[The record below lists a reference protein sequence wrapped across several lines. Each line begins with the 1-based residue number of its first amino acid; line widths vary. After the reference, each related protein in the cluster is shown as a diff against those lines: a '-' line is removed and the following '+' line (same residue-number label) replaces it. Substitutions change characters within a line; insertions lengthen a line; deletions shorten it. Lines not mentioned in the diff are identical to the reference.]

1 MTDTRFGELE
11 GPSDLAVTPQKHPH
25 ALPNRPWSG
34 RAAPFAV
41 AAMCLLVTAWSVR
54 EPGLTTDEP
63 RYIENTERLHSWFG
77 QLIDQGPTVAFQQQ
91 QQGDFGVAL
100 ADILLEFSRCGVTLR
115 AVRQVGE
122 LEDAFLKRLA
132 EDRLRGFSR
141 GIGIENGLAKLLQ
154 NDEQQ
159 PQETTS

>member
-1 MTDTRFGELE
+1 M
-11 GPSDLAVTPQKHPH
+11 
-25 ALPNRPWSG
+25 
-34 RAAPFAV
+34 
-41 AAMCLLVTAWSVR
+41 
-54 EPGLTTDEP
+54 
-63 RYIENTERLHSWFG
+63 
-77 QLIDQGPTVAFQQQ
+77 AFQQQ